1 MLHPNVVTIIL
12 FVAGLVW
19 FGIIALWPNNK
30 ELSSIVETKGD
41 RAKDPVLNAYFV
53 RSHLMPRSALQDFVD
68 QVLKLAGREEH
79 KIECDFLDEV
89 FLVNTTENEVT
100 IKTFVGEVQTEEGW
114 KKLKRLDDLNDYKIQ
129 TGEDFRSPKKDLVS
143 LAKIVESVPL
153 KRGVGY
159 RGWLRFEF
167 AVSNKNRQ
175 KTFHNRVTIIDALGG
190 EHVVSVNALDGAS
203 RRGFKDPHFLAFQ
216 SLTYQ
221 IAAAAGI
228 SREMGP
234 VTMVYAHHP
243 EHSDGLG
250 NTRNLW
256 EAVRKHTPIVALF
269 MESYQCGEQAEHP
282 GLQAADFWAYELRH
296 HFEVIRPDA
305 SKKPRW
311 PFLQFV
317 KLGLNYDFTNDF
329 ISYHDEYGLT
339 GLGKMSRVQRLGEIN
354 LFRPGF
360 VGLHPKD
367 GRLLDQALRKLA
379 RANTHPAQT
388 SPQSTQNPRRS

>member
-1 MLHPNVVTIIL
+1 
-12 FVAGLVW
+12 
-19 FGIIALWPNNK
+19 
-30 ELSSIVETKGD
+30 
-41 RAKDPVLNAYFV
+41 
-53 RSHLMPRSALQDFVD
+53 
-68 QVLKLAGREEH
+68 
-79 KIECDFLDEV
+79 
-89 FLVNTTENEVT
+89 
-100 IKTFVGEVQTEEGW
+100 
-114 KKLKRLDDLNDYKIQ
+114 
-129 TGEDFRSPKKDLVS
+129 
-143 LAKIVESVPL
+143 
-153 KRGVGY
+153 
-159 RGWLRFEF
+159 
-167 AVSNKNRQ
+167 
-175 KTFHNRVTIIDALGG
+175 
-190 EHVVSVNALDGAS
+190 VNALDGAS